1 MVEMNQGNV
10 NTRRKLAVEEL
21 RSIADRLE
29 TLSPSI
35 AEGYEYPLS
44 HLIANLRESGGDM
57 ENYVELDRSG
67 TAVLYYLNFSSP
79 AWTWEALCGRE
90 GIYTVDAT
98 SLKSQGFE
106 ETSMN

>member
-1 MVEMNQGNV
+1 
-10 NTRRKLAVEEL
+10 
-21 RSIADRLE
+21 
-29 TLSPSI
+29 
-35 AEGYEYPLS
+35 
-44 HLIANLRESGGDM
+44 M
-57 ENYVELDRSG
+57 ENYVELDRGG

-79 AWTWEALCGRE
+79 AWTWQALCGRE